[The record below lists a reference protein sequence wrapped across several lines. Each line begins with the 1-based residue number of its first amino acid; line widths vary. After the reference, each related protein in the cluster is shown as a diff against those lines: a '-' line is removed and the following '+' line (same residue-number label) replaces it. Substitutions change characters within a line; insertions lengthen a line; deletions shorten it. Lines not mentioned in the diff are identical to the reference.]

1 MKTTAEFL
9 EHQPDYHY
17 FKINDGRA
25 DVIVYHFI
33 EEKEQIQMDTSLDE
47 ETKTNHAFIYQI
59 NVFSVDPKEITEEM
73 IKSNHDYYLN
83 YSKQDESTIVND
95 YLIDNDYRLTCIEL
109 GLIQRKKEKLYGT
122 YKYL

>member
-25 DVIVYHFI
+25 DVIVYQFV
-33 EEKEQIQMDTSLDE
+33 EEKEQVQMDNLLDE
-47 ETKTNHAFIYQI
+47 EAKANYVFIYQI

-109 GLIQRKKEKLYGT
+109 GLI
-122 YKYL
+122 

>member
-17 FKINDGRA
+17 FKINDSRA
-25 DVIVYHFI
+25 DVIIYRFV
-33 EEKEQIQMDTSLDE
+33 EEKEQVQMDNLLDE
-47 ETKTNHAFIYQI
+47 EAKANHVFIYQI

-73 IKSNHDYYLN
+73 IKNNHDYYLN
-83 YSKQDESTIVND
+83 YSKEDESSIVSD

-109 GLIQRKKEKLYGT
+109 GLI
-122 YKYL
+122 